1 MWLTIQNFQTFTTLT
16 LLLAMFAASVYA
28 LPVEDREESVLFAV
42 EPVRPNELYQAGN
55 AKDLELVLSP
65 LTQGLVETG
74 SNRFRRS
81 AEPLGFGSPDPV
93 SNKHR
98 FRVKRIKLCY
108 GGFYC

>member
-1 MWLTIQNFQTFTTLT
+1 MTLT
-16 LLLAMFAASVYA
+16 ATTAFA
-28 LPVEDREESVLFAV
+28 LPLEEGQGRALFAV
-42 EPVRPNELYQAGN
+42 DPVGSYRPYEAD
-55 AKDLELVLSP
+55 DLELALSP
-65 LTQGLVETG
+65 LTQGLVQTG

-98 FRVKRIKLCY
+98 FRVRRIKLCY